1 MKNNTTKEEVLRHL
15 QEMEN
20 EWNSERQGYIEEKK
34 ELLRQIRELK
44 KELEIQNN
52 SYELKLETKKQQ
64 LDIVKTVVGEKVKK
78 WDTGYKIIEEER
90 NKFFERVKELE
101 GNLALARHDGTQRL
115 EQLKIEKEKLVRELE
130 DEHNNAFNRQ
140 KEKLESQK
148 QMELEKNIKDLKALM
163 EKDMQEIIDRQKNL
177 WQSELAVKEEE
188 FMRQRKKWQEE
199 FENQRVDLE
208 KREKEYLEDLLN
220 RFKKT

>member
-90 NKFFERVKELE
+90 N
-101 GNLALARHDGTQRL
+101 
-115 EQLKIEKEKLVRELE
+115 
-130 DEHNNAFNRQ
+130 EHNNALNRQ